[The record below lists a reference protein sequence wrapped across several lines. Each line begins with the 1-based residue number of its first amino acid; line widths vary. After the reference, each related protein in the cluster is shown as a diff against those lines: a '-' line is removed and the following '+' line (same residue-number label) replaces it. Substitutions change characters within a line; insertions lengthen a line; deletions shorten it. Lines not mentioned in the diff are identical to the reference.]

1 MTDLRTAFFE
11 ECEELLETL
20 SDGLASL
27 EDGAD
32 DSETVNSIFRAV
44 HSIKGS
50 AGAFGLDALAEFS
63 HIFENVLDL
72 LRDGELTVDE
82 DLMQLLYASGDH
94 LSYLVESANGGVEV
108 EPGRAAALIAD
119 LRRTA
124 NADSAEADDEKSG
137 DVSAEDVAAI
147 DAFEPINLDLGL
159 PDLGSIGADDPA
171 PSDGPPKYTIR
182 FAPKDELFETGHD
195 PVLIFRALRALGP
208 VEVTADLADL
218 PAFGEIEWDRPYLS
232 WTLTLETEAGRDG
245 IEAVFDFVSD
255 LCDLEIVPVLP
266 PSATEPVEPPTDG
279 GETPDDSGPGNA
291 DEGTGNTPAA
301 ASSET
306 SMEEH
311 SAESP
316 KPSAKK
322 ADGHSPK
329 AARDTIRVELERV
342 DRLVNIV
349 GELVISEAMLRQAMS
364 DSAMSAHGPAANAM
378 GQLRQLSGELQESV
392 MAIRAQPVRG
402 LFQRMSRIVREVTR
416 ETGKNARMVTEGE
429 ATEVDKTVI
438 ERLVDPLTHM
448 IRNASDH
455 GLEMPDRREAA
466 GKKPVGTVTLSAAH
480 RSGRVIIE
488 LRDDGAGINRP
499 KVRELA
505 ITKGLIAAG
514 DELSDTEID
523 NLLFAPGF
531 STSEKVSN
539 LSGRGVGM
547 DVVRSEIQ
555 ALGGRVSIASEWG
568 KGTVFSIS
576 LPLTLA
582 VLEGM
587 IVEVAGEKIV
597 VPTTTLRET
606 VRASE
611 AAMHCLGDSERVLSM
626 RDGLVP
632 IVDLGES
639 LGFRGRVSDFSD
651 QSLLLIET
659 DTGQRTALAVDR
671 VYDQREVVIKG
682 LEQNYRQVPGIAAAT
697 ILGDGRIA
705 LIADTDQF
713 TSTGPGTA
721 AASASASGDLFDD
734 FSDFGV

>member
-27 EDGAD
+27 EEGAD

-50 AGAFGLDALAEFS
+50 AGAFHLNALAEFS

-72 LRDGELTVDE
+72 LREGKLSADE
-82 DLMQLLYASGDH
+82 DLMPLLYAAGDH
-94 LSYLVESANGGVEV
+94 LSYLVEAANGGVEV
-108 EPGRAAALIAD
+108 EPDRAAALVAD

-124 NADSAEADDEKSG
+124 NVEGSATEEEDPDT
-137 DVSAEDVAAI
+137 SAEDVAAI
-147 DAFEPINLDLGL
+147 GAFQPINLDLGL
-159 PDLGSIGADDPA
+159 PDLGSIDTGEAPA
-171 PSDGPPKYTIR
+171 PTGPPRYTIR

-208 VEVTADLADL
+208 VEATADLTEV
-218 PAFGEIEWDRPYLS
+218 PAFSEIEWDRPYIS
-232 WTLTLETEAGRDG
+232 WTLTLQTEAGRDG
-245 IEAVFDFVSD
+245 IEGVFDFVSD
-255 LCDLEIVPVLP
+255 LCDLEIVPDLP
-266 PSATEPVEPPTDG
+266 PSTAQAAEPPAGG
-279 GETPDDSGPGNA
+279 GETPDEDGPGNVDTGDA
-291 DEGTGNTPAA
+291 GTAAAAPTTAAAAPSAPSAAKPAA
-301 ASSET
+301 K
-306 SMEEH
+306 
-311 SAESP
+311 
-316 KPSAKK
+316 KPE
-322 ADGHSPK
+322 GK

-416 ETGKNARMVTEGE
+416 ETGKNARIVTEGE

-448 IRNASDH
+448 IRNAIDH
-455 GLEMPDRREAA
+455 GLEKPEQREAA
-466 GKKPVGTVTLSAAH
+466 GKKALGTVTLSAAH

-505 ITKGLIAAG
+505 ISKGLIAAG
-514 DELSDTEID
+514 DDLSDAEID

-721 AASASASGDLFDD
+721 AASVSASGDIFDD

>member
-11 ECEELLETL
+11 ECEELLESL
-20 SDGLASL
+20 ADGLSRL

-63 HIFENVLDL
+63 HIFENVLDK
-72 LRDGELTVDE
+72 LREGELTADA
-82 DLMQLLYASGDH
+82 DLMPLLYQGGDH
-94 LSYLVESANGGVEV
+94 LSYLVEAANGGVEV
-108 EPGRAAALIAD
+108 EPDRAAALIAD

-124 NADSAEADDEKSG
+124 QGDGFDEDEDASDLSA
-137 DVSAEDVAAI
+137 VDVAAV
-147 DAFEPINLDLGL
+147 DSFQPIILDFGL
-159 PDLGSIGADDPA
+159 PDLGSVTTQAAQAG
-171 PSDGPPKYTIR
+171 PSRFEIR
-182 FAPKDELFETGHD
+182 FAPKEELFETGHD
-195 PVLIFRALRALGP
+195 PILLFRALGALGP
-208 VEVTADLADL
+208 VEAEADLSNL
-218 PAFGEIEWDRPYLS
+218 PEFTELDWDRPYLS
-232 WTLTLETEAGRDG
+232 WTLMLETEASRD
-245 IEAVFDFVSD
+245 AVEGVFEFVAD
-255 LCDLEIVPVLP
+255 LCELEITAVAREGTGDDPLP
-266 PSATEPVEPPTDG
+266 PSDDGTPPPDEDDGSDEPGGSDPEDDDSTAAAVEPAVRSEP
-279 GETPDDSGPGNA
+279 E
-291 DEGTGNTPAA
+291 AA
-301 ASSET
+301 
-306 SMEEH
+306 
-311 SAESP
+311 
-316 KPSAKK
+316 KPQKK
-322 ADGHSPK
+322 AEAGTVQK
-329 AARDTIRVELERV
+329 ANRDTIRVELERV

-349 GELVISEAMLRQAMS
+349 GELVISEAMLRQAMA
-364 DSAMSAHGPAANAM
+364 DSSMSAHGPAANAM

-402 LFQRMSRIVREVTR
+402 LFQRMSRIVRETLR
-416 ETGKNARMVTEGE
+416 ETKKNARLVSEGE

-448 IRNASDH
+448 IRNAIDH
-455 GLEMPDRREAA
+455 GLESPEKREAA
-466 GKKPVGTVTLSAAH
+466 GKPAVGTVTLSAAH

-499 KVRELA
+499 KVREVA
-505 ITKGLIAAG
+505 ISKGLITAA
-514 DELSDTEID
+514 DDLSDAEID

-555 ALGGRVSIASEWG
+555 ALGGRVSISSEWG

-611 AAMHCLGDSERVLSM
+611 AAMHMLGNSERVLSM

-659 DTGQRTALAVDR
+659 DTGQRTALAVDK

-721 AASASASGDLFDD
+721 VAASMGTDLFDD